1 MKNLIKKIIL
11 ILILL
16 LTAVIIFLSTLGFET
31 SNFNEIISKQIKIT
45 YPSADIKLKKIKIK
59 LDLRNRNLFLSTDNP
74 SIVYKKT
81 DVPIKKFDIY
91 FDFLDLLK
99 SKIKIKKAII
109 EIDEFEINEA
119 KSVLVGIK
127 PSNLKTLLLNNF
139 SNGTIKLNLNI
150 DFNENLKI
158 DDFKVSGYIKKGN
171 LLLSKKIKLINTN
184 FNFIADKKLI
194 LINSIKTNYNGLPI
208 NNGSIKILKKENL
221 FLEGA
226 FDSRFDIEQNIL
238 KKIILNFNQTNILN
252 NKIILKGNILSKF
265 KLNFSETLELLD
277 YDLEVAGEIN
287 GSKIIFTNELKN
299 DLLPK
304 SISNLSFDKTKI
316 LLNFSKNKKPKILLE
331 GKYSINN
338 DNNFY
343 TFNIK
348 NLVENKNSIF
358 SIDFNFAE
366 DLIIKQLNYKKNLKK
381 IASISALLSIK
392 SNQLVFKKIE
402 YKENNNLIYFE
413 NLNINKNGMFNK
425 VDLIKIKTF
434 VKNQVKNDFKINFKD
449 SIKITGNFFDSS
461 NLIRNFTTENKKKK
475 IYFLKSIVKFK

>member
-265 KLNFSETLELLD
+265 KLNFSETLELID
-277 YDLEVAGEIN
+277 YDLEVAGEISE
-287 GSKIIFTNELKN
+287 SKIIFTNELKN

-316 LLNFSKNKKPKILLE
+316 FLNFSKNK
-331 GKYSINN
+331 
-338 DNNFY
+338 
-343 TFNIK
+343 
-348 NLVENKNSIF
+348 
-358 SIDFNFAE
+358 
-366 DLIIKQLNYKKNLKK
+366 
-381 IASISALLSIK
+381 
-392 SNQLVFKKIE
+392 
-402 YKENNNLIYFE
+402 
-413 NLNINKNGMFNK
+413 INK
-425 VDLIKIKTF
+425 
-434 VKNQVKNDFKINFKD
+434 
-449 SIKITGNFFDSS
+449 
-461 NLIRNFTTENKKKK
+461 
-475 IYFLKSIVKFK
+475 YKF